1 MTTTGEV
8 KWQGSQKPRCDFC
21 QCDLLE
27 KEFFIDGKTRRGPW
41 ALMCP
46 SDHRM
51 NGLGIGTGLGQK
63 YDPDT
68 MLKIE
73 G

>member
-1 MTTTGEV
+1 MSEEK
-8 KWQGSQKPRCDFC
+8 KWMGSQDPLCDFC
-21 QCDLLE
+21 ECRLVERD
-27 KEFFIDGKTRRGPW
+27 FFVDGKTRRGPW

-46 SDHRM
+46 HCYRL
-51 NGLGIGTGLGQK
+51 NGFGVGTGLGQK

-68 MLKIE
+68 MIKLE